1 MSSTIYVTV
10 DTEPMAQSVER
21 VGHHVDATSAA
32 VVAMKVATVAAEQA
46 AADKICDNVNR
57 GFHSLLLSQISQKAA
72 KAKSVVDAKF
82 QEMYH
87 LEASLYRIK
96 NQMERD
102 FHRISSRY
110 HKLFKNINNTLRTR
124 VHELDKDSVEV
135 ASIHM
140 PQSIQRM
147 MRAGVQAPVHQ
158 KESLSG
164 AQFILSSIAR
174 NHTINVIACIQGM
187 MNKTELLQESMK
199 NILDKESVGDTKK
212 TLLPAVLFEADDLN
226 ISIPYRKVF
235 SNAENSQKNESF
247 LMDSFERIKWQAS
260 KATADDIRQ
269 NVKTLLAKDKIPDRV
284 RSKTLELLS
293 NANWLQSRAGEL

>member
-82 QEMYH
+82 QEMFH

-96 NQMERD
+96 NQLERD

-140 PQSIQRM
+140 PQAIQRM

-269 NVKTLLAKDKIPDRV
+269 NVKNLLAKDKIPDRV

>member
-21 VGHHVDATSAA
+21 VGYHVDATSAA

-82 QEMYH
+82 QEMFH
-87 LEASLYRIK
+87 MEASLYRIK

-140 PQSIQRM
+140 PQAIQRM
-147 MRAGVQAPVHQ
+147 MRVGVQAPVHQ

-187 MNKTELLQESMK
+187 VNKTELLQESMK

>member
-140 PQSIQRM
+140 PQAIQRM

-269 NVKTLLAKDKIPDRV
+269 NAKTLLAKDKIPDRV